1 MTKPTQGGL
10 GGYARRVAMHRLAQL
25 ARYAGVEAREDVEP
39 APIPPLV
46 PRDPRVLLDI
56 VMLVLEA
63 RRNPGRRGEIL
74 GSLLAWIA
82 SNLPP
87 GEAGRAA
94 SSHIDVPRGLPGG
107 VKGLVRASM
116 AFSRT
121 PTLENAALL
130 AYIAARESMRPCVR
144 PKPSTVEPGR
154 VRLYAA
160 ASLLVITAASS
171 LLLGPVEAL
180 LVTLLAAVM
189 AAIAVYAL
197 EGPWRRA
204 EDLWESCRLSR
215 LQALPLIEALAG

>member
-1 MTKPTQGGL
+1 MTNPTPGGL
-10 GGYARRVAMHRLAQL
+10 DGYARRIALHRLAQL
-25 ARYAGVEAREDVEP
+25 ARYAGVEIREDADP
-39 APIPPLV
+39 APLPPLA

-63 RRNPGRRGEIL
+63 RRNPRRRGEIL

-87 GEAGRAA
+87 EEAGRAA
-94 SSHIDVPRGLPGG
+94 SSHIEVPRGIPEG

-116 AFSRT
+116 AYSRT
-121 PTLENAALL
+121 PTLENAAVL
-130 AYIAARESMRPCVR
+130 AYVAARESRRPCVR
-144 PKPSTVEPGR
+144 PKPASGEPGR

-160 ASLLVITAASS
+160 ASLLIITAASS

-180 LVTLLAAVM
+180 LVTLSAAVT

-204 EDLWESCRLSR
+204 EGLWDSCRLSR